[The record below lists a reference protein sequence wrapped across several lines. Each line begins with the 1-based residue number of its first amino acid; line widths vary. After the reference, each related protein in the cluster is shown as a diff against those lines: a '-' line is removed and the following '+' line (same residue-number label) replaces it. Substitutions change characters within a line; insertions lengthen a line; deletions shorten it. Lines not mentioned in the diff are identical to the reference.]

1 MAKKKKAKT
10 PGDRVLATNRKAFH
24 DYIIS
29 DKFEAGI
36 ALVGTEVKSL
46 REGKANLKES
56 YVRPSDDQLMLID
69 CHISPYTNAGP
80 FNHEPTRPR
89 RLLLHKREMARLIAA
104 TTQKGFTIVPLR
116 FYLKGKLIKLEIA
129 LAQGKKLYD
138 KRETKRRKD
147 IDRETERAMRERS

>member
-1 MAKKKKAKT
+1 MAKKKKSKL

-24 DYIIS
+24 DYHIS

-36 ALVGTEVKSL
+36 SLVGSEVKSL
-46 REGKANLKES
+46 REGRANLKES
-56 YVRPSDDQLMLID
+56 YVRPDGEQLVLID
-69 CHISPYTNAGP
+69 CHISPYKNAGH
-80 FNHEPTRPR
+80 FNHDPIRPR
-89 RLLLHKREMARLIAA
+89 RLLLHKRELARLVAA

-138 KRETKRRKD
+138 KRETKRQKD
-147 IDRETERAMRERS
+147 IDRETERAMRDHR